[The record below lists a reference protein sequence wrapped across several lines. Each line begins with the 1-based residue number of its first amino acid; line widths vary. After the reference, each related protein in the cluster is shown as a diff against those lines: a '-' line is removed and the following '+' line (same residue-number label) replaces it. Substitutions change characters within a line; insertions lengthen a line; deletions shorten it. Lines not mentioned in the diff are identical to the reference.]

1 MTPGEGSKGGDG
13 GLLLRVV
20 VVGVT
25 STFLSSWLLS
35 PLPSSTLCFLRW
47 RLLLPRTKMTL
58 LPSLSL
64 GS

>member
-1 MTPGEGSKGGDG
+1 MTPGEGGDVG
-13 GLLLRVV
+13 FLLRVV
-20 VVGVT
+20 VVGAT

-35 PLPSSTLCFLRW
+35 PLRASTLCFLRW